1 MNLSMSRVLIVGRPN
16 VGKSSLFNRLIRKR
30 QSLVVN
36 QPGVTRD
43 ILKQKTSWWGN
54 NFEVWDSGGLW
65 AEESAY
71 GKIIN
76 TKVKQAVQESD
87 LILCVM
93 DARSGLLEEDKKTF
107 HLIRKSGKPFFVLI
121 NKVDEQKK
129 EELLL
134 SDFYSLGCRLLA
146 CAFEKDRG
154 ISEVVEWIVNQLST
168 KQSVPVE
175 EEKSAERL
183 LLIGK
188 TNVGK
193 STLCNALLKQDR
205 MLTSPVAGTTMDI
218 VSDQFQYGGR
228 LYTLLDTAGKTKS
241 EKDKTQSLADF
252 KTRQN
257 FKSADLIL
265 LLVDYLTGPSRQD
278 AQLIHLCM
286 KEHKAVIIVVN
297 KWDLSEEEPENKLM
311 GFPFKH
317 KKEEYRKNIQDK
329 FRFYPDLP
337 VVFISAL
344 HSSGLGALMKKV
356 EDVCQKLQMRIST
369 SELNQFFTQVIR
381 KSPAPVYG
389 TQNVK
394 LYYLT
399 QTKQTPPSF
408 IAFANYPQGIR
419 DSYHRFLIR
428 QIQDKWNLKGIPI
441 RISVLSSRS

>member
-1 MNLSMSRVLIVGRPN
+1 MNRVLIVGRPN

-65 AEESAY
+65 AEESSY
-71 GKIIN
+71 EKIIN

-107 HLIRKSGKPFFVLI
+107 HLVRKSGKPFFVLI

-134 SDFYSLGCRLLA
+134 SDFYHLGCRLLA

-154 ISEVVEWIVNQLST
+154 ISEIVDWIVSQMDRQKNKQT
-168 KQSVPVE
+168 KPLE
-175 EEKSAERL
+175 KEKSAERL

-193 STLCNALLKQDR
+193 STLCNALLKQER
-205 MLTSPVAGTTMDI
+205 MLTSPVAGTTMDV
-218 VSDQFQYGGR
+218 VSDQFQYGGKF
-228 LYTLLDTAGKTKS
+228 YTLSDTAGKTKTG
-241 EKDKTQSLADF
+241 KDKPQSLADF

-257 FKSADLIL
+257 FKTADLIL
-265 LLVDYLTGPSRQD
+265 LLVDYPAGPGRQD

-286 KEHKAVIIVVN
+286 KEHKAVIMVVN
-297 KWDLSEEEPENKLM
+297 KWDLTEEEENNNKM
-311 GFPFKH
+311 MNFPFGQ

-344 HSSGLGALMKKV
+344 RSSGLGVLMKKV
-356 EDVCQKLQMRIST
+356 ENMCQKLQARIST
-369 SELNQFFTQVIR
+369 SELNRFFTQVIR
-381 KSPAPVYG
+381 KAPAPVYG
-389 TQNVK
+389 TQDVK

-408 IAFANYPQGIR
+408 IAFANCPQGIR
-419 DSYHRFLIR
+419 DSYRRFLIR
-428 QIQDKWNLKGIPI
+428 QIQNKWDLKGIPV
-441 RISVLSSRS
+441 RISVLPKRM